1 MAKGTHYFADG
12 RPYEGE
18 VHKMPNGH
26 IHTGA
31 KHTKSSKRVYE
42 KSQLAKAIRKKI
54 GN

>member
-12 RPYEGE
+12 RAYKGE
-18 VHKMPNGH
+18 VHKMRNGQ

-31 KHTKSSKRVYE
+31 EHSKSSKRVYE